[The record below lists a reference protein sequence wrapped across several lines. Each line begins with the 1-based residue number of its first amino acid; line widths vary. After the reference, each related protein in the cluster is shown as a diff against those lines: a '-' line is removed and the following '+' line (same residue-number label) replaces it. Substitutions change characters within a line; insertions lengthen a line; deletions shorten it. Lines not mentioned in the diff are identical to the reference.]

1 MCVEL
6 TRIVKTSSVTPSSIL
21 SPSWKNLSGVSCLD
35 ILRLLQVYIDL
46 RSRHR
51 GKGYRYHLHTPGFPF
66 ARWAD
71 LGCTTNYLVKWSFTH
86 PYWHSFFRFLSCTI
100 MCLLTYCQI
109 HLIFHR
115 LLLFTACLI
124 KSSSSLLYTYWPTNN
139 LII

>member
-6 TRIVKTSSVTPSSIL
+6 TRIVKTSSVTPSSVL

-86 PYWHSFFRFLSCTI
+86 PLTLFFQIFILHNHVFIDLLSNSFNF
-100 MCLLTYCQI
+100 
-109 HLIFHR
+109 
-115 LLLFTACLI
+115 
-124 KSSSSLLYTYWPTNN
+124 SSSSFIHSLLNQIIIIIIIYVLTYK
-139 LII
+139 